1 MKRNYDDIINLEHHV
16 SQKHPQM
23 SLDARAAQFAPFAA
37 LTGFDE
43 QLKEAER
50 LTNERKFINEDLRE
64 KLDNKLQIIQKQIS
78 VKPTITVTY
87 FVHDLRKQGGSY
99 RTVIGKVKKIDK
111 YKNVVIL
118 ENKTEIPIAEIIDIN
133 SNLFESCDII

>member
-1 MKRNYDDIINLEHHV
+1 MKKNYDDIINLEHHV

-43 QLKEAER
+43 ELKEAER

-87 FVHDLRKQGGSY
+87 FVYDLRKQGGSY

-133 SNLFESCDII
+133 SNIFESCDII

>member
-118 ENKTEIPIAEIIDIN
+118 ENKTEIPIEEIIDIN

>member
-1 MKRNYDDIINLEHHV
+1 MKKNYDDIINLEHHV

-43 QLKEAER
+43 ELKEAER

-133 SNLFESCDII
+133 SNIFESCDII